1 MRLSLF
7 SGRNEMI
14 TADTRPP
21 TSFCGLPPR
30 SRAISVRPRAVVV
43 SWLCMAMAWGGGVMD
58 GGSGI
63 VANVVRA
70 DPPKPAD
77 AKPADA
83 KPAEWHVGDAL
94 ERQLDLPVGLTWEG
108 IPLRGAV
115 ERLGQVQRV
124 GLFLDRR
131 FDPGQTIKLS
141 TRDESLREMLDLLGK
156 RIGARAVRIGPVVYL
171 GPESS
176 ADAIATTAAVQRN
189 RSLRALP
196 AGTRARWVARR
207 PWNWPQLSTPR
218 GLIEQLA
225 EDGQFRV
232 AGIDRIPHDLW
243 PAANLPPMTISQRLS
258 LVLAGFDL
266 TFEVSNDGRSVRIVP
281 LPPNP
286 RMRESYT
293 VAKDRKKIVAQMR
306 REAPS
311 ARLQESANRVTVDG
325 TWADHDRFRRLMR
338 RESGAPPGTSPGQLY
353 TLRVKNQTVGAVAKT
368 LAGRLGRRL
377 DADRRINS
385 TLRKLVSFEV
395 KDATLDQLL
404 HAVFDP
410 VELKFEIDQE
420 RLRVFR

>member
-1 MRLSLF
+1 M
-7 SGRNEMI
+7 
-14 TADTRPP
+14 
-21 TSFCGLPPR
+21 
-30 SRAISVRPRAVVV
+30 
-43 SWLCMAMAWGGGVMD
+43 GGGNGML
-58 GGSGI
+58 
-63 VANVVRA
+63 AHVVRA
-70 DPPKPAD
+70 DPPKPAG
-77 AKPADA
+77 AKSADA
-83 KPAEWHVGDAL
+83 KSGEWYVGDAL

-196 AGTRARWVARR
+196 AGTRARWVASR

-258 LVLAGFDL
+258 LVLAEDL
-266 TFEVSNDGRSVRIVP
+266 C
-281 LPPNP
+281 L
-286 RMRESYT
+286 
-293 VAKDRKKIVAQMR
+293 
-306 REAPS
+306 
-311 ARLQESANRVTVDG
+311 
-325 TWADHDRFRRLMR
+325 RRLKFADELMK
-338 RESGAPPGTSPGQLY
+338 ENEGIPEADE
-353 TLRVKNQTVGAVAKT
+353 AA
-368 LAGRLGRRL
+368 RL
-377 DADRRINS
+377 DADFALMS
-385 TLRKLVSFEV
+385 AALTGL
-395 KDATLDQLL
+395 
-404 HAVFDP
+404 
-410 VELKFEIDQE
+410 QE
-420 RLRVFR
+420 RILALFGGEAE